1 MKYDVGTK
9 LTPFGRFV
17 LPTPKLMSTISIA
30 STTTTTKTIP
40 TVNLEM
46 MTIFDVGLECVVTNW
61 LYGEA
66 TDNTVR
72 LMLQD
77 NSIKTS

>member
-1 MKYDVGTK
+1 
-9 LTPFGRFV
+9 
-17 LPTPKLMSTISIA
+17 
-30 STTTTTKTIP
+30 
-40 TVNLEM
+40 M
-46 MTIFDVGLECVVTNW
+46 MTIFDVGLKSVVTNW

-77 NSIKTS
+77 NSIKTFCEFVVMDQNIIKLMRSMKWEDTYRICQLLR